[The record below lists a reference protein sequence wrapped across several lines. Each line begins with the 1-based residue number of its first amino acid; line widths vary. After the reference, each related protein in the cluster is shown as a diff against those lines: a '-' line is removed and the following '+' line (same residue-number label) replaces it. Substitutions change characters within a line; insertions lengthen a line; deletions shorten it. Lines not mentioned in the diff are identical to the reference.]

1 MPSCLLNTKPSIIR
15 DAPLVNNLHRMRP
28 WFATARV
35 LTNVAGLLAACAAAA
50 ADASEPLLAPYSTSP
65 ELTIE
70 ALVGAPAQPRLRVR
84 GNWPTPCL
92 PGVENVSLEGRD
104 LRIELRS
111 KKPLCARTSLPFDL
125 EIDLAPHVGRTWPVA
140 PLRVSVFTANSAAGE
155 AQLRGFAL
163 IAPQPVP
170 RAVPSSGLWWP
181 LPQSDS
187 ATATAGIA
195 FSFEVQASTI
205 ASAVLG
211 RTGSGEAIWYF
222 GTGKLRGRIAE
233 IDLVA
238 ATPGAADGESNTAGN
253 AVLALDFDG
262 NGRATAWFG
271 QYDQGENQ
279 PVLRQQIIEL
289 AHLPFAEQ
297 TDGSAWQGDWVLLG
311 ATPGQPRSARQL
323 HLSATSFI
331 AMANYRI
338 RADDGSV
345 LSCER
350 DGAAPRAAP
359 PQRCRLNDSNGLLIA
374 EFDSIDINR
383 LDGYAPDRTP
393 VQLLRADKR

>member
-1 MPSCLLNTKPSIIR
+1 MPTCLLNTKPSIIR

-28 WFATARV
+28 WSVTARV
-35 LTNVAGLLAACAAAA
+35 LANVAGFLAACAATAA
-50 ADASEPLLAPYSTSP
+50 GALEPLLAPYSTSP
-65 ELTIE
+65 ELRIE
-70 ALVGAPAQPRLRVR
+70 ALGGAPAAPRLHVQ
-84 GNWPTPCL
+84 GIWPTPCL
-92 PGVENVSLEGRD
+92 PIVEDISLDGRD
-104 LRIELRS
+104 LRIDLRS

-125 EIDLAPHVGRTWPVA
+125 EIDLASHVGRTWPAA
-140 PLRVSVFTANSAAGE
+140 PLRVSVFAANSTAGE
-155 AQLRGFAL
+155 TQLRGFAL
-163 IAPQPVP
+163 IAPQPMP

-187 ATATAGIA
+187 NTTAAGIG
-195 FSFEVQASTI
+195 FSFEIQANTI

-211 RTGSGEAIWYF
+211 RTRSGEAIWYF

-238 ATPGAADGESNTAGN
+238 ATPGATDGESNTAGN

-262 NGRATAWFG
+262 NGRATAWLG
-271 QYDQGENQ
+271 QYEQGTNQ
-279 PVLRQQIIEL
+279 PVLRQQVIEL
-289 AHLPFAEQ
+289 AHLPFAEH

-323 HLSATSFI
+323 RLSATSFL
-331 AMANYRI
+331 AVANYRI
-338 RADDGSV
+338 SADDGSV

-350 DGAAPRAAP
+350 DGAAPKSAP
-359 PQRCRLNDSNGLLIA
+359 PQRCRLNDVNGLLIA

-383 LDGYAPDRTP
+383 LDGYTPDRTP

>member
-1 MPSCLLNTKPSIIR
+1 M
-15 DAPLVNNLHRMRP
+15 NNLRRMRP
-28 WFATARV
+28 WSVIARV
-35 LTNVAGLLAACAAAA
+35 LTNVAGLLAVCAATSAS
-50 ADASEPLLAPYSTSP
+50 ASEPLLAPYSTSP
-65 ELTIE
+65 ELRIE
-70 ALVGAPAQPRLRVR
+70 ALGGAPATPRLRVQ

-92 PGVENVSLEGRD
+92 PTVEDISLDGRD

-125 EIDLAPHVGRTWPVA
+125 EINLALHVGKTWPAA
-140 PLRVSVFTANSAAGE
+140 PLRVSVVTANSATGA

-163 IAPQPVP
+163 IAPQPAP

-187 ATATAGIA
+187 STPTAGTG
-195 FSFEVQASTI
+195 FSFEVQSNTI

-238 ATPGAADGESNTAGN
+238 ASPSVADGESNTTGN

-262 NGRATAWFG
+262 NGRATAWLG
-271 QYDQGENQ
+271 QYEQGDNQ
-279 PVLRQQIIEL
+279 PMLRQQVIEL
-289 AHLPFAEQ
+289 AHLPFAER

-331 AMANYRI
+331 AVANYRI
-338 RADDGSV
+338 SGDDGSV

-350 DGAAPRAAP
+350 EVTAPKAAP
-359 PQRCRLNDSNGLLIA
+359 PQRCRLNDGNGVLIA

>member
-1 MPSCLLNTKPSIIR
+1 MPSCLLDAKPSIIG
-15 DAPLVNNLHRMRP
+15 DALPVNNLRRMRP
-28 WFATARV
+28 WSFIARV
-35 LTNVAGLLAACAAAA
+35 AAQVAGLSAAFAAGGVG
-50 ADASEPLLAPYSTSP
+50 ASEPLLAPYSTSP
-65 ELTIE
+65 ELRIE
-70 ALVGAPAQPRLRVR
+70 ALGGAPAAPRLRVQ

-92 PGVENVSLEGRD
+92 PTVEDISLEGRD

-125 EIDLAPHVGRTWPVA
+125 EINLSPHVGKSWPST
-140 PLRVSVFTANSAAGE
+140 PLRVSVVTANSASGA

-187 ATATAGIA
+187 SAPTAGTG
-195 FSFEVQASTI
+195 FSFEIQGNTI

-211 RTGSGEAIWYF
+211 RTGNGEAIWYF
-222 GTGKLRGRIAE
+222 GTGKLRGRVAE

-238 ATPGAADGESNTAGN
+238 ASSSAADGESNTTGN

-262 NGRATAWFG
+262 NGRATAWLG
-271 QYDQGENQ
+271 QYEQGENQ

-289 AHLPFAEQ
+289 AHLPFAER

-311 ATPGQPRSARQL
+311 ATPGQSRSARQI

-331 AMANYRI
+331 AVANYRI
-338 RADDGSV
+338 SGDDGSV

-350 DGAAPRAAP
+350 DADAPKAAP
-359 PQRCRLNDSNGLLIA
+359 PRRCRLNDSNGLLIA

-383 LDGYAPDRTP
+383 LDGYTPDRTP